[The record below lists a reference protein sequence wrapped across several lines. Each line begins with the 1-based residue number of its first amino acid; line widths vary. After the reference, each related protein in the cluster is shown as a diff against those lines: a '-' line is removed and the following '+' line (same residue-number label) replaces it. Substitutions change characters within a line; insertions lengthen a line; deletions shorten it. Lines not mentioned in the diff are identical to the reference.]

1 MANLPDY
8 IYEMAE
14 YTPSIDVGLA
24 ILRDALPGIEVVSL
38 LPDRADA
45 LPLVLVRDGVSSRV
59 APAYGLEIATLEI
72 HVFTMDPPAHE
83 AMAGAPSGEMQGALL
98 SEAVRVAFRDAWVN
112 KRIYPG
118 IAAIAKTTQ
127 ERRPRRVS
135 DFATS
140 AGPVQYADLPT
151 GYWRYESEYRIAYR
165 PLLNISSGS

>member
-1 MANLPDY
+1 MASLPDY

-24 ILRDALPGIEVVSL
+24 ILRDALPGITVVSL
-38 LPDRADA
+38 LPDKADA
-45 LPLVLVRDGVSSRV
+45 LPLVLVRDGVSSRLS
-59 APAYGLEIATLEI
+59 PPYGLEIASLEI
-72 HVFTMDPPAHE
+72 HVFTMDPPARE
-83 AMAGAPSGEMQGALL
+83 AAAGAPSGEVQGALL

-118 IAAIAKTTQ
+118 IATIAKTTQ
-127 ERRPRRVS
+127 VQRPRRVS

-165 PLLNISSGS
+165 PLMNIPSGS

>member
-1 MANLPDY
+1 MANLPAY

-24 ILRDALPGIEVVSL
+24 ILRDALPDITVVSL
-38 LPDRADA
+38 LPDKADV
-45 LPLVLVRDGVSSRV
+45 LPLVLVRDGISSRTS
-59 APAYGLEIATLEI
+59 PPYGLEVASLEI
-72 HVFTMDPPAHE
+72 HVFTMDPPAGE
-83 AMAGAPSGEMQGALL
+83 AIAGSPSGEVQGALL

-112 KRIYPG
+112 KRTYPG
-118 IAAIAKTTQ
+118 VATIAKTTQ
-127 ERRPRRVS
+127 EQRPRRVS

-165 PLLNISSGS
+165 PLMNISSGS